1 MKYGKK
7 CFICKKRN
15 MAIYHPPKMISNN
28 QATVISADLA
38 YEGHGKC
45 GNTRI
50 LTSRFGEDSEYQ
62 QYAFNAATEGN
73 GNAWRMDV
81 IHTGTVAKTVDK
93 DCPCIFGGQISKF
106 KANNITALECTAIER
121 VPIWQPFTIMA
132 DITTVELDIFNPYLI
147 VVLYMDCD
155 QS

>member
-7 CFICKKRN
+7 CFICKKRT
-15 MAIYHPPKMISNN
+15 MAIYHPPKPIINN
-28 QATVISADLA
+28 QAPVITADLA

-50 LTSRFGEDSEYQ
+50 LTSRFGEDSEAV
-62 QYAFNAATEGN
+62 QYVFNAATEGN

-81 IHTGTVAKTVDK
+81 IHTGVIPKTVEK
-93 DCPCIFGGQISKF
+93 DCPCVFGGQIKKF
-106 KANNITALECTAIER
+106 KANNIGAIQCTAIER
-121 VPIWQPFTIMA
+121 VPIYQPFTIMA
-132 DITTVELDIFNPYLI
+132 DITNVELDISSPFLI